1 MHGNIYGAQ
10 NVDVFACLGFG
21 FGFRIPTGD
30 PVTAVLSFI
39 AGDRRGGGG
48 TKPSDVSL
56 DVAGC
61 RFACFTIRSR
71 TTRSQAA
78 L

>member
-21 FGFRIPTGD
+21 FGFRSPTGD

-39 AGDRRGGGG
+39 AGDRRGGGN
-48 TKPSDVSL
+48 
-56 DVAGC
+56 
-61 RFACFTIRSR
+61 
-71 TTRSQAA
+71 
-78 L
+78 